1 MNGNWS
7 QSDMT
12 SSLGASTTQAAVALT
27 AFWAMVTL
35 GRLLFAATGRW
46 LTATTVFRL
55 LPVVLVGTFLL
66 TAGLPD
72 DMPGLSVAGG
82 VIAFYQLGYG
92 IAAFGVGPLV
102 DSGTDLSVL
111 YGLTAVAA
119 LVMTVL
125 AFAIVRGGGGPSG
138 LPEVTVH
145 QGGTRE

>member
-1 MNGNWS
+1 M
-7 QSDMT
+7 
-12 SSLGASTTQAAVALT
+12 
-27 AFWAMVTL
+27 
-35 GRLLFAATGRW
+35 
-46 LTATTVFRL
+46 TTVS
-55 LPVVLVGTFLL
+55 
-66 TAGLPD
+66 AA
-72 DMPGLSVAGG
+72 VAGG
-82 VIAFYQLGYG
+82 VMAFYQLGYG